1 MKSATVH
8 SLNPMFLC
16 SLLLG
21 AAAVPSCASKDN
33 PVLPSTGPGGL
44 VSGGSSDGGRPDNA
58 LATSE
63 VQDVAL
69 ADAISD
75 ANSIFCDLLKQ
86 DCPDQSQG
94 CYPFGGAGRCFSRG
108 GEGVGGSCGFGEAPD
123 SPLCDRGLTCITTSG
138 MGGTCLPLCDVL
150 NPVPVCGLGNVCLQ
164 RLPGIPITSNVG
176 YCQSA

>member
-1 MKSATVH
+1 MKAAVGRSFKAI
-8 SLNPMFLC
+8 FLF
-16 SLLLG
+16 SLLLWI
-21 AAAVPSCASKDN
+21 AAAPSCASKAN
-33 PVLPSTGPGGL
+33 PVLSSTGPGGL
-44 VSGGSSDGGRPDNA
+44 VAGGNNDGGMVGDI
-58 LATSE
+58 LATSD
-63 VQDVAL
+63 VQDLAA

-75 ANSIFCDLLKQ
+75 ASFVFCDLLKQ
-86 DCPDQSQG
+86 DCPNASLG

-138 MGGTCLPLCDVL
+138 MGGTCLPLCDAL
-150 NPVPVCGLGNVCLQ
+150 NPTAVCGLGNVCLQ